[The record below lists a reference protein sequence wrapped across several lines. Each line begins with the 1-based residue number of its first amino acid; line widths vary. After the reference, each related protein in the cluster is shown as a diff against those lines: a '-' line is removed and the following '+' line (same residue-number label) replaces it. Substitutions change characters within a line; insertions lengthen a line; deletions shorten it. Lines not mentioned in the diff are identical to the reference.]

1 MNSQLR
7 YGGPAGTSHL
17 QRVAVSREKRPPFL
31 SRPNRHAMSNHRPS
45 KELLNDQ
52 NIASWHTNLR
62 EGSEITAD
70 VYLRRLNRFCHEHN
84 TTPQTLATMDTK
96 TAFTL
101 LVDSVSYYRLK
112 GLAGSTIKGYV
123 KPVRSWLAHNDIDIT
138 KTVKIRGASSTPT
151 LKNEKT
157 PEPHELHSVWRF
169 CDERQAAAISIIA
182 FTGFRPGVL
191 GNYCGHDGLR
201 LQDFAELRV
210 DNEQKKVTFTAM
222 PTRVVVRE
230 EQSKTGR
237 AYEGFLCEEGCRQL
251 EIYLVKRMKAEER
264 LGPQSAVIAD
274 DLRGGRTITT
284 KAVCKIIRK
293 AFRHAGLQWRPYILR
308 RYYDTRMGQAAAKPD
323 MGLLEEWVRFWMGHH
338 GDIEATYRLHK
349 KLPDSLVEQMRQAY
363 RRASETMLQTVS
375 VNRRDD
381 MMRRELRATALG
393 MVGFTDD
400 EIKHLDLEALT
411 ANEFQD
417 LAKKKMG
424 LNTRNRGSPS
434 RQLVVSAEQAKKY
447 INGQG
452 WVFRGS
458 MASGEVVIESTS
470 SSPTA

>member
-1 MNSQLR
+1 
-7 YGGPAGTSHL
+7 
-17 QRVAVSREKRPPFL
+17 
-31 SRPNRHAMSNHRPS
+31 MSNHKPC
-45 KELLNDQ
+45 KELLSDRNV
-52 NIASWHTNLR
+52 ASWHTNLQ

-70 VYLRRLNRFCHEHN
+70 VYLRRLNRFCEEHE
-84 TTPQTLATMDTK
+84 TTPQTLATMDAK
-96 TAFTL
+96 DAFTL
-101 LVDSVSYYRLK
+101 LVDSVSYYRAR
-112 GLAGSTIKGYV
+112 GLTGSTIKGYI
-123 KPVRSWLAHNDIDIT
+123 KSVRSWLLHNDVAIT
-138 KTVKIRGASSTPT
+138 KTVKIKGASNTPT
-151 LKNEKT
+151 LKDEKT

-169 CDERQAAAISIIA
+169 CDERQAAAISIVA
-182 FTGFRPGVL
+182 FTGFRPGVV
-191 GNYCGHDGLR
+191 GNYRGNDGLR
-201 LQDFAELRV
+201 LQDFTELRV
-210 DNEQKKVTFTAM
+210 DNEQKKVTFTAI

-251 EIYLVKRMKAEER
+251 EIYLVKRMRAEER

-293 AFRHAGLQWRPYILR
+293 AFRHAGLHWRPYILR
-308 RYYDTRMGQAAAKPD
+308 RYFDTRMGQAAAKPD

-411 ANEFQD
+411 ANEFQE
-417 LAKKKMG
+417 LVKKKMG
-424 LNTRNRGSPS
+424 LDTRNQGSPS

-458 MASGEVVIESTS
+458 MTNGEVVIESTS